1 MDEHRLTIFSSGAAI
16 ERCATFGV
24 RVVMKYMSGSTVTP
38 TVAAPRGYPVILM
51 QRNAAIASSMMV
63 DVLCQRSDISADG
76 RENSSGCST
85 PPPVLDSGY
94 STPPPILDKYGSD
107 DVNRKVAKRE
117 LPDVDSDMDTIEILP
132 VQVASND
139 NMASVEVQSR
149 SVNAPNAQSS
159 MELKDG
165 TNLKEVRRSQRI
177 TVQPHR
183 VDGLFVTKGS
193 HLAEASTDGAS
204 TSSLASKKAKTE
216 EVGRIREGIDY
227 QAEVQLCEEW
237 KEPPESCRE
246 EEKDRDVCV
255 WRDDHGRIESKELEE
270 FYQVTRQQFAFDVA
284 NALEV
289 IYRNNYDMARA
300 MERVEEMVPP
310 KEDPLTAEEQR
321 LFLKSL
327 NMHGKNFFRMQKM
340 IPTRSVSSLVN
351 HYYLTKKARCFGAV
365 TDEPC
370 PLLMK
375 ICDEENAIISR
386 RECDNCSLANGRSQ
400 KRRKGRYC
408 GICDLYFRKLKRPRP
423 FTVPLKQPVEDH
435 SGANP
440 LESMASSSTKTTFK
454 TQAHGG
460 PHNCSF
466 TTPHYSK
473 IRQERAAEWTI
484 EEELEALKGFR
495 RFGKNFKAIAEMI
508 KTKTPEMVRRFY
520 DDKQSVFRIEYLTK
534 LSTAIRFRRFG
545 KNFKAI
551 AEMIK
556 TKTPEMVRRFYDD
569 KQSVF
574 RIEYL
579 ISSHSKLM
587 KSEEHTSEGESSSG
601 SRTAVRDN
609 GSAAE
614 NGLSRRSQRASVWE
628 PVVTR
633 MTTRHTNGTTTS
645 AHINEPTPSF
655 SNP

>member
-1 MDEHRLTIFSSGAAI
+1 MAYDYALDLHAHSELYTYVRVKHPENVVIIEWHALKIDFGGHRLTIFSSGAAI

-38 TVAAPRGYPVILM
+38 TVAAPRGYPGCALAVILM

-149 SVNAPNAQSS
+149 SINAPNAQSS

-204 TSSLASKKAKTE
+204 TSSLASKKTKTE

-520 DDKQSVFRIEYLTK
+520 DDKQSVFRIEYL
-534 LSTAIRFRRFG
+534 
-545 KNFKAI
+545 
-551 AEMIK
+551 
-556 TKTPEMVRRFYDD
+556 
-569 KQSVF
+569 
-574 RIEYL
+574 